1 MPVHYATEL
10 TAKPSEWQQ
19 RTCTQ
24 YLLSA
29 CKVNGNNERAVWKG
43 TQLCSFQPHQDD
55 GFRQL
60 LEEVAHSIPFLW
72 TINPI
77 FTTLPSMKP
86 QPGLFFREAGDK
98 SHLSITTHGNNLFN
112 SPALM
117 CQTYVCCFFQVGY
130 SVSHTKCFL
139 LPTFF
144 HHFISF
150 FMISSSFARSLYLC
164 SFTRGRNGQ
173 NQQTNWRQQRKQKVF
188 LSYPKEKWQISTRK
202 NVLISFKCIPSRQA
216 KWVQFTLKL
225 HCYENLWRSLSSTN

>member
-1 MPVHYATEL
+1 MEL

-86 QPGLFFREAGDK
+86 KPGLFFREAGDK

-144 HHFISF
+144 HHFIFHDF
-150 FMISSSFARSLYLC
+150 FFICTLTLFMFIYQGKKWAEPTNQLTTTAKTKSVFELSQGKMTDFYKKKC
-164 SFTRGRNGQ
+164 SY
-173 NQQTNWRQQRKQKVF
+173 F
-188 LSYPKEKWQISTRK
+188 LQVHS
-202 NVLISFKCIPSRQA
+202 
-216 KWVQFTLKL
+216 
-225 HCYENLWRSLSSTN
+225 